1 MKAIQ
6 RLYRNQRGM
15 SMLFVSLGMLGFIGA
30 STLAIDVGMLMTA
43 RTQAQTSADS
53 GALAGATALVYND
66 FTNRSPNGPA
76 VTSAVNTALTNQ
88 VIAQPVSV
96 KPGDVEFLNDPVTGQ
111 ANMVKV
117 TVYRTVA
124 RDNPVPTL
132 MGRLIGINQ
141 ADVQATAT
149 AQAGW
154 ANTQS
159 CVLPFTIPDKWIE
172 EQCGPE
178 PCPFNPGPTAIPPD
192 TFDIYDSKGKPLAN
206 PDVYVPPTSTTPAP
220 TGYNPVADRG
230 LQVVLKA
237 GTGSQATPS
246 FYNPWDIG
254 GVTGASAYSANISG
268 CNTSPLSIGDMMV
281 PENGNMVGPTSQGV
295 AGLIAQ
301 DQYASW
307 DTGCQ
312 CVKGGDPKFKISPR
326 IRPIPLY
333 DPVVYANGQ
342 QSGKGIQLKVVGFL
356 GFFIDSVD
364 GGSSVTGYITPVL
377 GKIIIGGP
385 QVTSGFSQVVML
397 VK

>member
-1 MKAIQ
+1 MKAIK
-6 RLYRNQRGM
+6 RLYRSERGM
-15 SMLFVSLGMLGFIGA
+15 SMLFVSLGMLGFLGA

-43 RTQAQTSADS
+43 RTQAQLSADS

-66 FTNRSPNGPA
+66 FTNHSSNGPA
-76 VTSAVNTALTNQ
+76 VTSAMNTALTNK

-96 KPGDVEFLNDPVTGQ
+96 EPTDVEFLNDPVTGQ
-111 ANMVKV
+111 TNMVKV

-178 PCPFNPGPTAIPPD
+178 PCPFDPSVPPPGPID

-206 PDVYVPPTSTTPAP
+206 PDIYVPPTSTSPPP
-220 TGYNPVADRG
+220 TGYNPVTDRG
-230 LQVVLKA
+230 LKVTLKA
-237 GTGSQATPS
+237 ATGNQATPS

-268 CNTSPLSIGDMMV
+268 CNSSPLSIGNVMV
-281 PENGNMVGPTSQGV
+281 PETGDMHGPTVQGV
-295 AGLIAQ
+295 TALYNQ
-301 DQYASW
+301 DPNAYW
-307 DTGCQ
+307 DTSCK
-312 CVKGGDPKFKISPR
+312 CVKGSKFTLSPR

-333 DPVVYANGQ
+333 DPVWYANGQ
-342 QSGKGIQLKVVGFL
+342 QSGKNIQLKVVGFL
-356 GFFIDSVD
+356 GFFIDSV
-364 GGSSVTGYITPVL
+364 SPQSEVTGYITPVL

-385 QVTSGFSQVVML
+385 QVISGFSQVVML

>member
-15 SMLFVSLGMLGFIGA
+15 SMLFVSLGMLGFLGA

-268 CNTSPLSIGDMMV
+268 CNTSPLSIGDTMV
-281 PENGNMVGPTSQGV
+281 PETGDMHGPTVQGV
-295 AGLIAQ
+295 TALYNQ
-301 DQYASW
+301 DPNARW
-307 DTGCQ
+307 DPTCQ
-312 CVKGGDPKFKISPR
+312 CVKGGDPKFTISPR
-326 IRPIPLY
+326 IRPVPLY

-356 GFFIDSVD
+356 GFFIEGVN
-364 GGSSVTGYITPVL
+364 GGGDVTGRITPVL

-385 QVTSGFSQVVML
+385 QVVSGFSQVVML

>member
-66 FTNRSPNGPA
+66 FTNRSQNGPA

-96 KPGDVEFLNDPVTGQ
+96 RPGDVEFLNDPVTGQ

-154 ANTQS
+154 ANAED

-172 EQCGPE
+172 KQCPQTE
-178 PCPFNPGPTAIPPD
+178 ICDPGTTYDPSD
-192 TFDIYDSKGKPLAN
+192 TFDMYDSKGNLIPN
-206 PDVYVPPTSTTPAP
+206 PDIYVPPDSKTATP
-220 TGYNPVADRG
+220 TGFNPVTDRG
-230 LQVVLKA
+230 MQIVLKD
-237 GTGSQATPS
+237 GTGQNSAS
-246 FYNPWDIG
+246 SSWYNPWDING
-254 GVTGASAYSANISG
+254 NTGANYYSNSISG
-268 CNTSPLSIGDMMV
+268 CNTTVLQPYDMML
-281 PENGNMVGPTSQGV
+281 PETGNMVGPTKQGV
-295 AGLIAQ
+295 AALVAQ
-301 DQYASW
+301 DPNAYW
-307 DTGCQ
+307 DTSCQ
-312 CVKGGDPKFKISPR
+312 CVKGSAFNLSPR
-326 IRPIPLY
+326 IRPVPLY
-333 DPVVYANGQ
+333 DPTVFAAGKANGK
-342 QSGKGIQLKVVGFL
+342 SNPQLRVVGFL
-356 GFFIDSVD
+356 GFFIESINTNADI
-364 GGSSVTGYITPVL
+364 TGRITPVL
-377 GKIIIGGP
+377 GKIILGGS
-385 QVTSGFSQVVML
+385 QVTSGFAQVVML